1 MTNIQ
6 NFDSIELRES
16 KVSYDA
22 CSENRATKANH
33 FGSTAM
39 IGFSCTNCG
48 HTFSVQDQYEG
59 QRIKCP
65 KCACVGVV
73 VDNSGS
79 IKVICQ
85 NCGNEN
91 SVPEILDGQEIKCP
105 KCNNTVVPASIKKE
119 PAESADNNLKEKS
132 PQKSKKLEI
141 SERGLIIII
150 SVAAA
155 VIVIGLIIIAAVRI
169 GN

>member
-1 MTNIQ
+1 
-6 NFDSIELRES
+6 
-16 KVSYDA
+16 V
-22 CSENRATKANH
+22 CSENKATKANH
-33 FGSTAM
+33 FGTTAM

-48 HTFSVQDQYEG
+48 YTFSVQDQYEG

-65 KCACVGVV
+65 RCDCVGVV
-73 VDNSGS
+73 VDDSGR
-79 IKVICQ
+79 IKIICQ

-91 SVPEILDGQEIKCP
+91 SVPETSTGQEIKCP
-105 KCNNTVVPASIKKE
+105 KCNNIVVAASVEKE
-119 PAESADNNLKEKS
+119 PADKADDGPQEKN
-132 PQKSKKLEI
+132 PPKPKKSEI

-155 VIVIGLIIIAAVRI
+155 VIVIGLIIIAAIRS